1 MSLPKSPPIFKPNIK
16 RPQYRKNPFKDRG
29 HHVERVEKSCSSL
42 QGVFTMRSAFE
53 DLTNAC
59 QIQPAQ
65 PKKGYNEFVKDVSKK
80 TKGNIA
86 LSLTKTSKMNSDR
99 YKPKPVV
106 ASSTLVLNKEKLP
119 PVEKSTISKAPTT
132 EEASALKKT
141 QVSEDE
147 ESCDHITIVSKL
159 SSSRRRFLRCEMPL
173 LKKTLAFQK
182 ENDSD
187 NDFFLEEMA
196 VKKRR
201 KMEEATTKK
210 TLPSEQ
216 KTSARKEYKF
226 SWKDFLSTDD
236 SSDDDNPFGVRFL
249 KIKKKSKTEK
259 PTTKPLSLKMC
270 TPQRKSS
277 HRKPLALQWVSCKDK
292 PLTKEP
298 FSFNRKP
305 AMEKES
311 LCQEPSALREKH
323 ASEEKSLS
331 REALALKKKRAIEE
345 APQSSTIFPKKQKQ
359 AIGWAVFPSMP
370 PVLQKGCPATEEQIL
385 PKIPLSSNKEQVTK
399 RPVTPLR
406 KPLVLQKNTFQ
417 EDSVNKKL
425 LSSKKQPFNAG
436 DVLLKAP
443 SALTEKRTAPQE
455 VSFSK
460 KKSTM
465 EKQSPIKRSLTL
477 KAKPTGDEI
486 FFSPELFSPA
496 VTHDIAES
504 TSQVSLV
511 LLAKPDPKEDSF
523 HELLT
528 LKDKSITE
536 RESLGSKK
544 LLLNQLS
551 TEAATST
558 ECQLSS
564 EKEPTAQ
571 GKRGLLQKQLAPWKN
586 ITKNEEPFTKQPLA
600 LQEKSHSK
608 KGPLCQ
614 QQFSFKRSLTFDE
627 ECYSQGPVIFQ
638 ERARMKGVILQKQ
651 PSPRK
656 EEAPC
661 KQQLS
666 FQKKLSLEKDSLSE
680 GPLIFREMARTN
692 DAKLREPCA
701 SQEKPSPEKGTLYK
715 KCLSCKKTLTFDEE
729 CYSQGPVILQ
739 DRARVRGINLN
750 EHWAFQKKSSPEKKK
765 PIIKEALASEAKT
778 VINGP
783 FVLKEVLILNK
794 NLTTG
799 KRLFFEETMALGE
812 NSFPKGATFLKT
824 FLMVPLVKTSSDMS
838 STALGSRLV
847 TPRTPTTFG
856 VHRSSSDG
864 NSSTCEFSCNKFST
878 PNGKGEQVNHELEDT
893 NRYYNDPYVNSA
905 YAKDIFNYM
914 KEREKMFI
922 LTKYMS
928 WQVEISSD
936 MRAILVDWLVEVQ
949 MGFEMSHETL
959 YLAVK
964 LVDHYLNETICKKEK
979 LQLLGC
985 AAFLIAAKF
994 EESSPPC
1001 VRDLLYICDNIYLR
1015 REMLAME
1022 MSILT
1027 TLNFD
1032 INIPSAYH
1040 YLRRYAK
1047 CVHASMRTLT
1057 LSRFICEMTLQKY
1070 DYVEEKA
1077 SKLAAGA
1084 FLLALYMKNLRDQVP
1099 SLEFYSGYT
1108 ISELYPL
1115 VKQLNGTLTLHFRDK
1130 LRTVYSKYSQSDFF
1144 KVSTIPPLEI
1154 SKLEE
1159 MFKANCEVEGLV
1171 FWQ

>member
-1 MSLPKSPPIFKPNIK
+1 MSLPKSPPVFKPNIK
-16 RPQYRKNPFKDRG
+16 RPQYRKIPFRDRG
-29 HHVERVEKSCSSL
+29 HHEKRAETSCSSL
-42 QGVFTMRSAFE
+42 QGLFTMRSAFE

-65 PKKGYNEFVKDVSKK
+65 PKKGDNEFVKDVSKK

-119 PVEKSTISKAPTT
+119 PVEKSTVSKALTT
-132 EEASALKKT
+132 EEASALKKP

-147 ESCDHITIVSKL
+147 ESCDHITIVRKL
-159 SSSRRRFLRCEMPL
+159 SSLRRRFMRCEMSLP
-173 LKKTLAFQK
+173 KKTLAFQK

-187 NDFFLEEMA
+187 NDFFLESVA
-196 VKKRR
+196 VKKRS

-226 SWKDFLSTDD
+226 SLKDFLSTDD
-236 SSDDDNPFGVRFL
+236 SSDDDNPFGVWFL
-249 KIKKKSKTEK
+249 KNKKRLKTEK
-259 PTTKPLSLKMC
+259 PTTKPLALNMC

-277 HRKPLALQWVSCKDK
+277 HMKPLALQWVSSKDK

-298 FSFNRKP
+298 LSFNRKP

-311 LCQEPSALREKH
+311 LCQEPSALQEKH

-331 REALALKKKRAIEE
+331 RETLALKKKRAIEE
-345 APQSSTIFPKKQKQ
+345 APWSSTIFPKKR
-359 AIGWAVFPSMP
+359 AIGWAVFPSMS
-370 PVLQKGCPATEEQIL
+370 PVLQKGCPATEEKIL
-385 PKIPLSSNKEQVTK
+385 PKIPLFSNKEQVTK
-399 RPVTPLR
+399 RPVTPLQ

-425 LSSKKQPFNAG
+425 LSSKKQPINAG
-436 DVLLKAP
+436 EVLLKDP

-465 EKQSPIKRSLTL
+465 EKRSPIKRSLTS

-496 VTHDIAES
+496 VTHDIAKS
-504 TSQVSLV
+504 PSQVSLV
-511 LLAKPDPKEDSF
+511 LLAKPDSKEDSF
-523 HELLT
+523 NELLA

-536 RESLGSKK
+536 RASLGSKK
-544 LLLNQLS
+544 LRLNQSS
-551 TEAATST
+551 TEAATSR
-558 ECQLSS
+558 ESQLSS

-571 GKRGLLQKQLAPWKN
+571 GKRGLLQKQLALRKN
-586 ITKNEEPFTKQPLA
+586 ITKDEEPFTKQPLA

-608 KGPLCQ
+608 KGTLCQ
-614 QQFSFKRSLTFDE
+614 QRFSFKRSLTFDE

-638 ERARMKGVILQKQ
+638 ERARMKGIILQKQ

-666 FQKKLSLEKDSLSE
+666 CQKKLSLEKDSLSE
-680 GPLIFREMARTN
+680 VPLIFREMARTN
-692 DAKLREPCA
+692 DTKLREPCA
-701 SQEKPSPEKGTLYK
+701 SQEKPSPEKGTLNK
-715 KCLSCKKTLTFDEE
+715 QCLSCKKTLTFDEE

-750 EHWAFQKKSSPEKKK
+750 EHWAFQKKSSPKKKK

-783 FVLKEVLILNK
+783 FVLKEVLILN
-794 NLTTG
+794 NNPTTG
-799 KRLFFEETMALGE
+799 KGLFFEETMALGE

-824 FLMVPLVKTSSDMS
+824 FLMVPLVNTSSDMS

-856 VHRSSSDG
+856 VHKSSSDS
-864 NSSTCEFSCNKFST
+864 NSSICEFSCNKFST
-878 PNGKGEQVNHELEDT
+878 PNGKGEQVNHELEDI

-905 YAKDIFNYM
+905 YAKDIFSYM

-964 LVDHYLNETICKKEK
+964 LVDHYLNETLCKKEK

-1015 REMLAME
+1015 HEMLAME

-1047 CVHASMRTLT
+1047 CVHASMTTLT

-1070 DYVEEKA
+1070 DYIEEKA

-1084 FLLALYMKNLRDQVP
+1084 FLLALYMKNLRDRVP

-1159 MFKANCEVEGLV
+1159 IFKG
-1171 FWQ
+1171 